1 MKPNLNLKEVI
12 KISLEDTFTG
22 AKNAFIM
29 LDAFINTV
37 IKEIGENK
45 AYSMMEKTCQN
56 MGALHGKMLKSQ
68 ARREKIKE
76 MNPSNAALL
85 ASDAIK
91 GFGIATEILKESD
104 EKVSLGVKK
113 CPVYEAAKMM
123 GLNPDPFCRSSSL
136 PFMHSLVK
144 ELNPNLQYELE
155 KFRIGQDDFCE
166 ESISLIK

>member
-1 MKPNLNLKEVI
+1 MTE
-12 KISLEDTFTG
+12 
-22 AKNAFIM
+22 
-29 LDAFINTV
+29 
-37 IKEIGENK
+37 EIGENK
-45 AYSMMEKTCQN
+45 AFSMIEKTCQN
-56 MGALHGKMLKSQ
+56 MGALQGKMSKSQ

-91 GFGIATEILKESD
+91 GFGIESEILKESD
-104 EKVSLGVKK
+104 EKVSLEVKK

-123 GLNPDPFCRSSSL
+123 GLDPEPLCRSSAI
-136 PFMHSLVK
+136 PFMNSLVK

-155 KFRIGQDDFCE
+155 KFRIGQDDFCK

>member
-1 MKPNLNLKEVI
+1 MI
-12 KISLEDTFTG
+12 RISLEDTFTG

-37 IKEIGENK
+37 AKENGENK
-45 AYSMMEKTCQN
+45 AFSMMEETCLN
-56 MGALHGKMLKSQ
+56 MGAVQGKMLKSK

-91 GFGIATEILKESD
+91 GFGIATEILKESAD
-104 EKVSLGVKK
+104 KVSMEVKK

-123 GLNPDPFCRSSSL
+123 GLDPEQFCRSSSL
-136 PFMHSLVK
+136 PFMDSLVK

-155 KFRIGQDDFCE
+155 KFRIGQDDFCK

>member
-1 MKPNLNLKEVI
+1 MI
-12 KISLEDTFTG
+12 RITLEDTFDG
-22 AKNAFIM
+22 AKNAFII

-37 IKEIGENK
+37 IKEVGENK
-45 AYSMMEKTCQN
+45 AYDMMGETCQN
-56 MGALHGKMLKSQ
+56 IGAVRGKMAKSQ
-68 ARREKIKE
+68 ARREKIKD

-91 GFGIATEILKESD
+91 GFGIASEILKESD
-104 EKVSLGVKK
+104 DKVNLGVKK

-123 GLNPDPFCRSSSL
+123 GLDPEPFCRSSSL
-136 PFMHSLVK
+136 PFMNSLVK

>member
-1 MKPNLNLKEVI
+1 MT
-12 KISLEDTFTG
+12 LEDTFDG

-29 LDAFINTV
+29 LDAFVNTV

-45 AYSMMEKTCQN
+45 AYGMMEETCLN
-56 MGALHGKMLKSQ
+56 MGALQGKMSKSQ

-76 MNPSNAALL
+76 MNPSNAAIL

-91 GFGIATEILKESD
+91 GFGIASEILKESD
-104 EKVSLGVKK
+104 EKVSIKVKK

-123 GLNPDPFCRSSSL
+123 GLDPEPFCRSSSL
-136 PFMHSLVK
+136 PFMDSLVK
-144 ELNPNLQYELE
+144 ELNPNLQYGLE
-155 KFRIGQDDFCE
+155 KFRTGQDDFCE

>member
-1 MKPNLNLKEVI
+1 MI
-12 KISLEDTFTG
+12 RISLEDTFAG
-22 AKNAFIM
+22 AKNAFLI
-29 LDAFINTV
+29 LDAFLGTV
-37 IKEIGENK
+37 VKEIGENK
-45 AYSMMEKTCQN
+45 AYSMIEKTCQN
-56 MGALHGKMLKSQ
+56 MGALQGKMSKSQ

-91 GFGIATEILKESD
+91 GFGIASEILKESD
-104 EKVSLGVKK
+104 EKVSIKVKK

-123 GLNPDPFCRSSSL
+123 GLDPEPLCRSSSL
-136 PFMHSLVK
+136 PFMDSLVK

-155 KFRIGQDDFCE
+155 KFRIGQDDFCK